1 MEDEIE
7 KSGNKRFGTLLLRL
21 GKYKYAAAVVLL
33 GCVLMLLPRGCGGS
47 DEQVA
52 VTAEETQ
59 QETLGE
65 TEQRLVRLL
74 ESIEGAGKC
83 NVMLSLDIGSESV
96 YQIDT
101 RQSSADSGGSTETDT
116 VFYQSGSEKLPVV
129 QKTRYPIYRGA
140 VVVCEGAE
148 RATVRLMI
156 VEAVS
161 GLTGLG
167 SDKIKVIK
175 MKGQ

>member
-7 KSGNKRFGTLLLRL
+7 KAGDKRANALLLRL
-21 GKYKYAAAVVLL
+21 GKYKYAAAIILL
-33 GCVLMLLPRGCGGS
+33 GCVLMLLPRGCGETSGQTAAS
-47 DEQVA
+47 
-52 VTAEETQ
+52 AEETRE
-59 QETLGE
+59 ETLSE
-65 TEQRLVRLL
+65 TEQRLARLL
-74 ESIEGAGKC
+74 ESIDGAGKC
-83 NVMLSLDIGSESV
+83 SVMLSLDVGSESI
-96 YQIDT
+96 YQLDT
-101 RQSSADSGGSTETDT
+101 RQSTSDTGGSSESET
-116 VFYQSGSEKLPVV
+116 VFYQSGTEKLPVV

-140 VVVCEGAE
+140 VVVCEGAG
-148 RATVRLMI
+148 RASVRLMI